1 VAVVGAVSHLLV
13 LVTVAMAGMLQCA
26 LVDPQMMLL
35 LAALSFLQQGG
46 VVRPRL
52 AQVVV
57 LYATQVV
64 VGQTPAVPCVFM
76 VA

>member
-1 VAVVGAVSHLLV
+1 
-13 LVTVAMAGMLQCA
+13 
-26 LVDPQMMLL
+26 MMLL